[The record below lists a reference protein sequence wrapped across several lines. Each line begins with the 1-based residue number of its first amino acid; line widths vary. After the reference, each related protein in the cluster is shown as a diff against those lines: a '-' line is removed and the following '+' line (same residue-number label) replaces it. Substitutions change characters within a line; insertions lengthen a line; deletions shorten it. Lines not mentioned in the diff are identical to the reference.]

1 MTSDKKTKAAPH
13 RILTGPRGKL
23 RRLPSSLMLLL
34 FFFFFS
40 PVATFGSYILREAFH
55 NSVSFHSLPSFECL
69 RKPTPYSTA
78 ASLSVFVGSL
88 SCLGFVSLG
97 FKSWCSYSMF
107 CKPLLRINWEAGIEL
122 GAGDTK
128 WIKYGVRQ
136 QELTGGGVG
145 RWANGNVPRTLRD
158 VDTAGRTSG
167 AADSWIFGYN
177 KES

>member
-13 RILTGPRGKL
+13 RILRGPGGKL

-34 FFFFFS
+34 FFFFF
-40 PVATFGSYILREAFH
+40 PVATFGSYILHEAFH

-107 CKPLLRINWEAGIEL
+107 CKPLLRINWEAGMEL

-128 WIKYGVRQ
+128 WIKYGVWQ

-145 RWANGNVPRTLRD
+145 RWANGNVPWTLRD